1 MRSGFSPCAIP
12 KASRLNARQSNSA
25 GRLKCFPVGATFPN
39 RDSAKVLSLP
49 RLRAS
54 TYQLPCWLVSDRGAF
69 LVAQEIEVAGERARA
84 HLQLPAKVAA
94 VGQPSAGHAFPH
106 HRDDA
111 AQAVIL
117 GTVLRGFGAH
127 FFL

>member
-1 MRSGFSPCAIP
+1 MQHLAGQAE
-12 KASRLNARQSNSA
+12 AEDLSA
-25 GRLKCFPVGATFPN
+25 AEVHRGQVVGGVGEAV
-39 RDSAKVLSLP
+39 AVP
-49 RLRAS
+49 R
-54 TYQLPCWLVSDRGAF
+54 WLVSDRGAF

-84 HLQLPAKVAA
+84 HLQLPAEVAA

-111 AQAVIL
+111 AQAVIF
-117 GTVLRGFGAH
+117 GPVLWGFGAH